1 MTRMVIVMVISFL
14 VCWVPY
20 ATVAWYIFA
29 NQGTEFGPVFMTAP
43 AFFAKS
49 AALYNPVIY
58 ILLNRQA
65 CDANILVWLFFDFFC
80 SYVHTVLRNT
90 SVVFTLLPVYKAPS
104 FHFTTFYRHLFLY
117 SSYPTAIMHY
127 TIHLSAYSSG

>member
-1 MTRMVIVMVISFL
+1 MVIVMVISFL

-20 ATVAWYIFA
+20 ASVAWYIFA

-58 ILLNRQA
+58 ILLNRQVT
-65 CDANILVWLFFDFFC
+65 DS
-80 SYVHTVLRNT
+80 SYFHIHIKYCGVMISCVRSYLI
-90 SVVFTLLPVYKAPS
+90 
-104 FHFTTFYRHLFLY
+104 HFTNTFKKKYCLITDLEMTQERNL
-117 SSYPTAIMHY
+117 
-127 TIHLSAYSSG
+127 GK

>member
-1 MTRMVIVMVISFL
+1 MVIIMVISFL

-20 ATVAWYIFA
+20 ASVAWYIFA

-58 ILLNRQA
+58 ILLNRQVT
-65 CDANILVWLFFDFFC
+65 DELSFFSNINNVIYYLTDFTKVLARKSCIGWGIYSFVLNLKLLFG
-80 SYVHTVLRNT
+80 
-90 SVVFTLLPVYKAPS
+90 
-104 FHFTTFYRHLFLY
+104 
-117 SSYPTAIMHY
+117 
-127 TIHLSAYSSG
+127 IHLLATSSSGTA

>member
-1 MTRMVIVMVISFL
+1 MHNTWVIVLVQVWITVCVQAAALQQESETTQRAEREVTRMVVVMVISFL

-20 ATVAWYIFA
+20 ASVAWYIFA

-58 ILLNRQA
+58 ILLNRQV
-65 CDANILVWLFFDFFC
+65 C
-80 SYVHTVLRNT
+80 
-90 SVVFTLLPVYKAPS
+90 
-104 FHFTTFYRHLFLY
+104 
-117 SSYPTAIMHY
+117 
-127 TIHLSAYSSG
+127 